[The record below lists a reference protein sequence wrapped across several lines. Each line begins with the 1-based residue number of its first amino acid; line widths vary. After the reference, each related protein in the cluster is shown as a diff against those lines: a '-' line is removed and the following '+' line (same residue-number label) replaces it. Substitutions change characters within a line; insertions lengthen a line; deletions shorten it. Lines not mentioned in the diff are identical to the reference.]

1 MKEKIKDHPE
11 KYLLFD
17 SIEIK
22 VDPTM
27 KDHSQDPFVIRKTEA
42 AKRTL
47 DKVKFP
53 PNWRDRE

>member
-1 MKEKIKDHPE
+1 MKEKTKGRLEEDIQ
-11 KYLLFD
+11 FD
-17 SIEIK
+17 SIK

-27 KDHSQDPFVIRKTEA
+27 RDNSQNPTVIRKTEA

-53 PNWRDRE
+53 PNWRDRK

>member
-1 MKEKIKDHPE
+1 MKDKIKGHRE
-11 KYLLFD
+11 EEIQFD
-17 SIEIK
+17 SIK

-27 KDHSQDPFVIRKTEA
+27 KDHSNDPYVIKKTEA

-53 PNWRDRE
+53 PNWRNRK